1 MVILDLMISV
11 RIALIAASYT
21 NKSVPYVDMTIQRL
35 VSIITLFDPHHVIQ
49 NPALPHQPGVGWEP
63 MEIGRWE
70 DFFIKLIY
78 HLCSVF

>member
-1 MVILDLMISV
+1 MISV

-35 VSIITLFDPHHVIQ
+35 VSIITLFDP
-49 NPALPHQPGVGWEP
+49 PGYSESRPTSSPGVGWEP

-78 HLCSVF
+78 HSCSIFESQIQI

>member
-11 RIALIAASYT
+11 RIALIAASY
-21 NKSVPYVDMTIQRL
+21 VDMTIQRL
-35 VSIITLFDPHHVIQ
+35 VSIVTLFDPHQVIQ

-78 HLCSVF
+78 HSCSVF

>member
-35 VSIITLFDPHHVIQ
+35 VSIITLFDPHQVIQ
-49 NPALPHQPGVGWEP
+49 NPYLINQGSDGNQWKSAD
-63 MEIGRWE
+63 GRI
-70 DFFIKLIY
+70 FL
-78 HLCSVF
+78 